1 LVKNY
6 TDLTGKQPML
16 PRWSLGN
23 FSSRFG
29 YRTQQQTL
37 ETIEKF
43 RAEKIPVDA
52 IILDLYWF
60 GKTVQGTLGNFAWD
74 KDNFP
79 KPQQMIDD
87 LKKQRRNHSHHRTF
101 RGEYFFA
108 LSRSS

>member
-1 LVKNY
+1 MEFREFFE
-6 TDLTGKQPML
+6 QI
-16 PRWSLGN
+16 
-23 FSSRFG
+23 G

-60 GKTVQGTLGNFAWD
+60 GKSIKEHYGNFAWD

-87 LKKQRRNHSHHRTF
+87 LQKNNVETILITEPFVVNTSCVIKKP
-101 RGEYFFA
+101 
-108 LSRSS
+108 